1 MGVFHLVGEGEKEES
16 CAILRRFDVYL
27 DPRRCLQGLGRLEGR
42 SEGKMRRD
50 VS

>member
-1 MGVFHLVGEGEKEES
+1 MFIWIPG
-16 CAILRRFDVYL
+16 
-27 DPRRCLQGLGRLEGR
+27 RCLQGLGRLEGR